1 MAFKGAMMLS
11 EEDNVATC
19 LEEVSSGTS
28 VEVQLG
34 EQTRRVVAIEAIPF
48 GFKIA
53 TADIAKGSQVKK
65 YGESIGIASE
75 DIREGD
81 LVHIHNLEGT
91 RGRGDLVK
99 KESK

>member
-11 EEDNVATC
+11 ENDNVATC
-19 LEEVSSGTS
+19 LEEVSKGMP

-34 EQTRRVVAIEAIPF
+34 EKTRVVTATEAIPF
-48 GFKIA
+48 GFKVA
-53 TADIAKGSQVKK
+53 TSSIPKGSAVKK

-81 LVHIHNLEGT
+81 LVHIHNLEGA
-91 RGRGDLVK
+91 RDRGDLVK